1 MKNQKGV
8 TLVSLVVTIIVLL
21 ILAGISVAMLTGDNG
36 ILTQANSA
44 KKKTDTSKNEE
55 IIKLIYNAAKLK
67 FTAPSEDDKG
77 KSLLQLSKEEAESS
91 FKEYNI
97 TINEID
103 STTTKNYIYKF
114 GNSEIEYN
122 LDSSGNIKQDD
133 GSLTLESL
141 FRSKAYPGE
150 STATGTITQTA
161 GGFIADIQNCR

>member
-8 TLVSLVVTIIVLL
+8 TLVALVVTIIVLL

-55 IIKLIYNAAKLK
+55 IIKLIYNAAKLRFAAASK
-67 FTAPSEDDKG
+67 DDKG
-77 KSLLQLSKEEAESS
+77 KTLLQLSKEEAESS
-91 FKEYNI
+91 FKENNI
-97 TINEID
+97 TIKSNSETGD
-103 STTTKNYIYKF
+103 FIYTF
-114 GNSEIEYN
+114 GNSEIDYI

-133 GSLTLESL
+133 GSLTLQSL
-141 FRSKAYPGE
+141 FRGKAYPGE

>member
-8 TLVSLVVTIIVLL
+8 TLVALVVTIIVLL

-55 IIKLIYNAAKLK
+55 IIKLIYNAAKLRL
-67 FTAPSEDDKG
+67 TAASEDDKG
-77 KSLLQLSKEEAESS
+77 KSLLQLSEEEAESS

-97 TINEID
+97 TIKEIGT
-103 STTTKNYIYKF
+103 TTTKDYIYKF
-114 GNSEIEYN
+114 GNSEIEYT
-122 LDSSGNIKQDD
+122 LDSYGNIKQDD
-133 GSLTLESL
+133 GSLTLQSL
-141 FRSKAYPGE
+141 FRGKAYPEE

-161 GGFIADIQNCR
+161 GGFIAEIQNCR

>member
-8 TLVSLVVTIIVLL
+8 TLVALVVTIIVLL

-55 IIKLIYNAAKLK
+55 IIKLIYNAAKLRL
-67 FTAPSEDDKG
+67 TSPSEDDKG
-77 KSLLQLSKEEAESS
+77 KTLLQLSKEEAESS
-91 FKEYNI
+91 FKKSNIDIKYNPE
-97 TINEID
+97 TED
-103 STTTKNYIYKF
+103 YIYTF
-114 GNSEIEYN
+114 GNSEIEYK

-133 GSLTLESL
+133 GSLTLQSL
-141 FRSKAYPGE
+141 FRGKAYPGE
-150 STATGTITQTA
+150 STAIGTITQTA

>member
-67 FTAPSEDDKG
+67 LTAPSEDDKG
-77 KSLLQLSKEEAESS
+77 KSLLQLSEEEAESS

-97 TINEID
+97 TIKEIGT
-103 STTTKNYIYKF
+103 TTTKDYIYKF
-114 GNSEIEYN
+114 GNSEIEYT

-133 GSLTLESL
+133 GSLTLQSL